1 MHESAGARE
10 VARSA
15 MTNSESR
22 PEPLRLGGRQ
32 RPAQPLPAGSLLASA
47 HRAVESAA
55 DCSHCIQC
63 SRRHD
68 GARRGRH
75 RAAESCISSGEIEQR
90 GEVTGSERAGPA
102 ASAADLL
109 EQRKRE
115 RGRDWGRRGRAQE
128 EERDTG
134 VHGEA
139 SVVHRQTSMAKVRCT
154 YTRNTPAWPDG
165 ERVHVTSAG
174 LAITI
179 SWSSSLMHNGHA
191 SLPGSLTMKK
201 KIGWRNW
208 ARDEESSGLYGRG
221 PNHDKNQYNPCEVEN
236 EMTYL

>member
-90 GEVTGSERAGPA
+90 GEVTGSERAGHA

-115 RGRDWGRRGRAQE
+115 RGRD
-128 EERDTG
+128 
-134 VHGEA
+134 
-139 SVVHRQTSMAKVRCT
+139 
-154 YTRNTPAWPDG
+154 
-165 ERVHVTSAG
+165 
-174 LAITI
+174 
-179 SWSSSLMHNGHA
+179 
-191 SLPGSLTMKK
+191 
-201 KIGWRNW
+201 
-208 ARDEESSGLYGRG
+208 
-221 PNHDKNQYNPCEVEN
+221 
-236 EMTYL
+236 